1 MSGSRILSIQS
12 FPVIMRQPYNLKTYT
27 PEESIGYL
35 LKRAGNQLTVTF
47 DRALA
52 EFDMTHAQLGIF
64 LKLLHG
70 HANTAADLARE
81 LMTDTGSMTR
91 TLDRLEE
98 KDFIQR
104 TRSIEDRRV
113 VQVALTNRGK
123 LLADRMTQVV
133 VDGLNHHLRGFTEPE
148 IAQFKDFLRRMIVNA

>member
-1 MSGSRILSIQS
+1 MW
-12 FPVIMRQPYNLKTYT
+12 QPYNLKNYT

-35 LKRAGNQLTVTF
+35 LKRVGNQLTITV

-81 LMTDTGSMTR
+81 LLTDTGSMTR
-91 TLDRLEE
+91 MLDRLEE
-98 KDFIQR
+98 KNFIQR

-113 VQVALTNRGK
+113 VQVALTSRGK
-123 LLADRMTQVV
+123 LLADQMTQVAI
-133 VDGLNHHLRGFTEPE
+133 DALNHHLRGFTEPE
-148 IAQFKDFLRRMIVNA
+148 IAQYKDFLRRMIANA